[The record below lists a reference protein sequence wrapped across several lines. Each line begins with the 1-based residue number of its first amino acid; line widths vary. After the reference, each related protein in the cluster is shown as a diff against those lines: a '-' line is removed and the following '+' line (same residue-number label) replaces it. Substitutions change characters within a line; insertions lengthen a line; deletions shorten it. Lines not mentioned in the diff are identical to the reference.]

1 MSINLTSESAWYLA
15 NIKQIGFF
23 RVNYDE
29 KNWQLLIEQL
39 KNDHLK
45 IDVVSRAQLLN
56 DLFNLG
62 RAELKKQTDF
72 LEVISYLKKETE
84 PMPFIVLFSN
94 LNYMADMLSSDY
106 STFESFKVKN
116 LFFSYYVW

>member
-39 KNDHLK
+39 KNNHLK

>member
-116 LFFSYYVW
+116 LFFS

>member
-1 MSINLTSESAWYLA
+1 MSINLTSESSWYLA